1 MGRFIAKNRKFFFI
15 SLITVLFF
23 SFSLS
28 LAIEASRREAQAA
41 NNSSYIVMRA
51 DTLEVIK
58 GANYTIR
65 QPMASTTKIMTAL
78 LICENCPPDKSVQ
91 ITKESV
97 GIEGSSV
104 YLKEGETYSVKELLL
119 GLMLRSGND
128 CATALAISLG
138 GSVDNFVEMM
148 NLRASQLGLKDTH
161 YVNPHGL
168 HHKDHYTS
176 CYDLC
181 KLGCI
186 AMKNPL
192 FKEIVGTKLSTIG
205 KGEYK
210 KTIANKNKILFHY
223 DGGNGIKTGYTK
235 AAGRCLVASAE
246 RENVKLVSAAL
257 NVPDMFGMCEN
268 LLDYGFSVL
277 KKQVLK

>member
-1 MGRFIAKNRKFFFI
+1 MDRFIAKNRKFFFI
-15 SLITVLFF
+15 SLITILFF
-23 SFSLS
+23 AFSLS
-28 LAIEASRREAQAA
+28 LTIEASRREAQAA

-104 YLKEGETYSVKELLL
+104 YLKEGETYTVKELLL

-205 KGEYK
+205 KGEYQ

>member
-1 MGRFIAKNRKFFFI
+1 MDRFIAKSRKFFFLSI
-15 SLITVLFF
+15 IITIALL
-23 SFSLS
+23 SFLS
-28 LAIEASRREAQAA
+28 SVANLTERAAHAA

-51 DTLEVIK
+51 DTLEIIK
-58 GANYTIR
+58 GENYTVR

-78 LICENCPPDKSVQ
+78 LICENCSPDKSVR

-104 YLKEGETYSVKELLL
+104 YLKEGETYTVKELLL

-128 CATALAISLG
+128 CATALAIYLG
-138 GSVDNFVEMM
+138 GTVDKFVEMM
-148 NLRASQLGLKDTH
+148 NLRANQLGLNDTH

-192 FKEIVGTKLSTIG
+192 FKEIVGTKLTTIG
-205 KGEYK
+205 KDESR
-210 KTIANKNKILFHY
+210 KTIANKNKILFRY

-246 RENVKLVSAAL
+246 RENVLLVSAAL
-257 NVPDMFGMCEN
+257 NVPDMFGVCEN
-268 LLDYGFSVL
+268 LLDYGFYVL
-277 KKQVLK
+277 KKQGSK

>member
-1 MGRFIAKNRKFFFI
+1 MDRFIAKNRKFFFI

-23 SFSLS
+23 AFSLS

-78 LICENCPPDKSVQ
+78 LICENCSPDKSVQ

-104 YLKEGETYSVKELLL
+104 YLKEGETYTVKELLL